1 MRILVVGAGAIG
13 GYFGARLLAAGR
25 DVTFLVRPRRAAQL
39 AKTGLVVKSRK
50 GDLALQSPPTVTAET
65 IKAPFDLV
73 LVSCKAFDLAAAMES
88 FAPAVG
94 PATAILPLLNGMS
107 HLDALA
113 VRFGKGAVMGG
124 QCAISTVLDG
134 EGRVL
139 HLNELHLLTFGEL
152 DGTRSTRAGAIAA
165 EFATAGFDGGPSESI
180 LQEMWEKWA
189 FIATAAGITCLMRAG
204 VGDIV
209 AAGAADLALALADE
223 ISAIATAQG
232 FAPRPAAA
240 ERGRTMLTQAG
251 SPFTA
256 SMLRDIE
263 GGRPLEADHMLG
275 DLLKRGGGRPGGYPL
290 LGIAY
295 AHLKAYEARR
305 SREGGQRQ
313 DKS

>member
-25 DVTFLVRPRRAAQL
+25 DVTFLVRPRRAAEL

-50 GDLALQSPPTVTAET
+50 GDLALPPPPTVAADA
-65 IKAPFDLV
+65 IKAPFELV

-94 PATAILPLLNGMS
+94 STTAILPLLNGMG

-113 VRFGKGAVMGG
+113 ARFGKAAVMGG

-152 DGTRSTRAGAIAA
+152 DGARSARAGAIAA
-165 EFATAGFDGGPSESI
+165 DFANAGFDGGLSEAI
-180 LQEMWEKWA
+180 LQEMWEKWV
-189 FIATAAGITCLMRAG
+189 FIATAAGITCLMRAA

-209 AAGAADLALALADE
+209 VAGATDLTLALFKE
-223 ISAIATAQG
+223 ISTIAADQG
-232 FAPRPAAA
+232 FALRPAAA
-240 ERGRTMLTQAG
+240 ERGRAMLTQAG

-256 SMLRDIE
+256 SMLRDVE
-263 GGRPLEADHMLG
+263 GGRPIEADHMLG
-275 DLLKRGGGRPGGYPL
+275 DLLKRGRDRLGGYPM

-305 SREGGQRQ
+305 TREGRP
-313 DKS
+313 

>member
-25 DVTFLVRPRRAAQL
+25 DVTFLVRARRAAEL

-50 GDLALQSPPTVTAET
+50 GDLALPPPPTVAADAIE
-65 IKAPFDLV
+65 APFDLV
-73 LVSCKAFDLAAAMES
+73 LVSCKAFDLAAAMDS

-94 PATAILPLLNGMS
+94 PSTAILPLLNGMG

-113 VRFGKGAVMGG
+113 ARFGKAAVMGG

-139 HLNELHLLTFGEL
+139 HLNDIHLLTFGEL
-152 DGTRSTRAGAIAA
+152 DGARSARAAA
-165 EFATAGFDGGPSESI
+165 VAADFANAGFDGGLSESI
-180 LQEMWEKWA
+180 LQEMWEKWV
-189 FIATAAGITCLMRAG
+189 FIATAAGITCLMRAA

-209 AAGAADLALALADE
+209 AAGATDLTLALFKE
-223 ISAIATAQG
+223 ISTIAADQG
-232 FAPRPAAA
+232 FALRPAVV
-240 ERGRTMLTQAG
+240 ERGRAMLTQPG

-263 GGRPLEADHMLG
+263 GGRPIEADHMLG
-275 DLLKRGGGRPGGYPL
+275 DLLKRGGDRTGGYPM

-305 SREGGQRQ
+305 ARET
-313 DKS
+313 KS

>member
-25 DVTFLVRPRRAAQL
+25 DVTFLVRPRRAAEL

-50 GDLALQSPPTVTAET
+50 GDLALPPPPTVAADA
-65 IKAPFDLV
+65 IKAPFELV

-94 PATAILPLLNGMS
+94 STTAILPLLNGMG

-113 VRFGKGAVMGG
+113 ARFGKAAVMGG

-152 DGTRSTRAGAIAA
+152 DGARSARAGAIAA
-165 EFATAGFDGGPSESI
+165 DFANAGFDGGLSEAI
-180 LQEMWEKWA
+180 LQEMWEKWV
-189 FIATAAGITCLMRAG
+189 FIATAAGITCLMRAA

-209 AAGAADLALALADE
+209 AAGATDLTLALFKE
-223 ISAIATAQG
+223 ISTIAADQG
-232 FAPRPAAA
+232 FALRPAAA
-240 ERGRTMLTQAG
+240 ERGRAMLTQAG

-256 SMLRDIE
+256 SMLRDVE
-263 GGRPLEADHMLG
+263 GGRPIEADHMLG
-275 DLLKRGGGRPGGYPL
+275 DLLKRGRDRLGGYPM

-305 SREGGQRQ
+305 TREGRP
-313 DKS
+313 

>member
-25 DVTFLVRPRRAAQL
+25 DVTFLVRPRRAAEL

-50 GDLALQSPPTVTAET
+50 GDLALPPPPTVAADA
-65 IKAPFDLV
+65 IKAPFELV

-94 PATAILPLLNGMS
+94 STTAILPLLNGMG

-113 VRFGKGAVMGG
+113 ARFGKAAVMGG

-152 DGTRSTRAGAIAA
+152 DGARSVRAGAIAA
-165 EFATAGFDGGPSESI
+165 DFANAGFDGGLSEAI
-180 LQEMWEKWA
+180 LQEMWEKWV
-189 FIATAAGITCLMRAG
+189 FIATAAGITCLMRAA

-209 AAGAADLALALADE
+209 VAGATDLTLALFKE
-223 ISAIATAQG
+223 ISTIAADQG
-232 FAPRPAAA
+232 FALRPAAA
-240 ERGRTMLTQAG
+240 ERGRAMLTQAG

-256 SMLRDIE
+256 SMLRDVE
-263 GGRPLEADHMLG
+263 GGRPIEADHMLG
-275 DLLKRGGGRPGGYPL
+275 DLLKRGRDRLGGYPM

-305 SREGGQRQ
+305 TREGRP
-313 DKS
+313 

>member
-25 DVTFLVRPRRAAQL
+25 DVTFLVRPRRAAEL

-50 GDLALQSPPTVTAET
+50 GDLALPSPSTVTADA
-65 IKAPFDLV
+65 IDAPFDLV

-94 PATAILPLLNGMS
+94 PSTAILPLLNGMG

-113 VRFGKGAVMGG
+113 VRFGKAAVLGG

-139 HLNELHLLTFGEL
+139 HLNDLHLLTFGEL
-152 DGTRSTRAGAIAA
+152 DGARSDRAGAIAA
-165 EFATAGFDGGPSESI
+165 DFANAGFDGGLSEAI
-180 LQEMWEKWA
+180 LQEMWEKWV
-189 FIATAAGITCLMRAG
+189 FIATAAGITCLMRAA

-209 AAGAADLALALADE
+209 AAGANDLARTLLDE
-223 ISAIATAQG
+223 ISAIAANQG
-232 FAPRPAAA
+232 FVLRPAVA
-240 ERGRTMLTQAG
+240 ERARAMLMQAG
-251 SPFTA
+251 SSFTA

-263 GGRPLEADHMLG
+263 GGRPIEAYHIVG
-275 DLLKRGGGRPGGYPL
+275 DLLKRGGDRSGGYPM

-305 SREGGQRQ
+305 AREGRP
-313 DKS
+313 

>member
-25 DVTFLVRPRRAAQL
+25 DVTFLVRPRRAAEL

-50 GDLALQSPPTVTAET
+50 GDLALPPPPTVAADA
-65 IKAPFDLV
+65 IKAPFELV

-94 PATAILPLLNGMS
+94 STSAILPLLNGMG

-113 VRFGKGAVMGG
+113 ARFGKAAVMGG

-152 DGTRSTRAGAIAA
+152 DGARSARAGAIAA
-165 EFATAGFDGGPSESI
+165 DFANAGFDGGLSEAI
-180 LQEMWEKWA
+180 LQEMWEKWV
-189 FIATAAGITCLMRAG
+189 FIATAAGITCLMRAA

-209 AAGAADLALALADE
+209 VAGATDLTLALFKE
-223 ISAIATAQG
+223 ISTIAADQG
-232 FAPRPAAA
+232 FALRPAAA
-240 ERGRTMLTQAG
+240 ERGRAMLTQAG

-256 SMLRDIE
+256 SMLRDVE
-263 GGRPLEADHMLG
+263 GGRPIEADHMLG
-275 DLLKRGGGRPGGYPL
+275 DLLKRGRDRLGGYPM

-305 SREGGQRQ
+305 TREGRP
-313 DKS
+313 